1 MANIFKLKT
10 SSGAATPAGT
20 AQTIFTATTKTVL
33 VGLSVANLIPNSIT
47 IDLQMESSTSG
58 NANSIYIGKGLPV
71 PSGSALNALT
81 GKIIMEVNDVLK
93 VTSSVDNSIDIALS
107 IMEIT

>member
-10 SSGAATPAGT
+10 KTGATEVAGT

-33 VGLSVANLIPNSIT
+33 VGLSVANLISNSIT
-47 IDLQMESSTSG
+47 IDIQMESATG
-58 NANSIYIGKGLPV
+58 TNANVYIGKGLPI

-81 GKIIMEVNDVLK
+81 GKIIMEVNDILK
-93 VTSSVDNSIDIALS
+93 ITSSADSSIDIALS
-107 IMEIT
+107 LMEIT